1 MEELAGKVALIT
13 GAGRGL
19 GRALALAFSARGVQ
33 VAANDISPINLDE
46 TIAQIRAAGGQAQE
60 YIADIASKLA
70 LQAMLDQI
78 LDAWGRLD
86 ILIQHARVKPRAALL
101 AMDEWDWRRTLDVN
115 LTGAFLALQSAG
127 RIMRPQG
134 GGVILNLID
143 APDDSASQPAWRAS
157 QNGLAALTLAAAQEF
172 RAYNIRVHAILLSPD
187 LVQRQEQAVQQAL
200 HLCSRAAAGVT
211 GQLIEI

>member
-1 MEELAGKVALIT
+1 MEDLAGKVALIT

-19 GRALALAFSARGVQ
+19 GRALSLAFSARGVR

-46 TIAQIRAAGGQAQE
+46 TMAQIRAAGGQAQD
-60 YIADIASKLA
+60 YVADIASKLA
-70 LQAMLDQI
+70 LQTMLDQI
-78 LDAWGRLD
+78 HDAWGRLD

-127 RIMRPQG
+127 RMMRPLG
-134 GGVILNLID
+134 GGAILNLIET
-143 APDDSASQPAWRAS
+143 PGSPECQSAWRAS

-172 RAYNIRVHAILLSPD
+172 RAYNIRVNAILLSPAS
-187 LVQRQEQAVQQAL
+187 VQRQEQAIQQAL
-200 HLCSRAAAGVT
+200 RLCSPAAADVT